1 MHNMKIFNKLI
12 SFLTTDEHRKDL
24 GRKLYMKYYYAKTE
38 SEIASVK
45 SEIINFYGENPSKE
59 WWDSL
64 DNHIRQKQPG

>member
-1 MHNMKIFNKLI
+1 
-12 SFLTTDEHRKDL
+12 
-24 GRKLYMKYYYAKTE
+24 MKYYYAKTE

-64 DNHIRQKQPG
+64 DNHIATRS

>member
-1 MHNMKIFNKLI
+1 MKIFNKLI
-12 SFLTTDEHRKDL
+12 SFFSPRDGYREDL
-24 GRKLYMKYYYAKTE
+24 ARKLYMKYYYAKTD

-64 DNHIRQKQPG
+64 DNHITTGSLK